1 MSNQG
6 CQAVVLYPRKDGS
19 KFDLDYYHATHMP
32 LVKDTWTQHGL
43 KSFSI
48 VQLAP
53 DNQYSIAAIL
63 DFESQEHLGKAMGD
77 PATKKVMDDI
87 VNFSNAELDIVV
99 EIYVDAAEPSRS
111 ISSNQARRIAMKLC
125 AGFRSIG
132 LKEGDCVCMLS
143 FNDIYYSMAFVGIL
157 SFGGIFAGV
166 NPSHTP
172 YELEHAFRTAEVKAL
187 IVEPELLSNALKAAH
202 EAGIPQTNIFAFD
215 HHASVDQPW
224 DNSAVRATDVKSW
237 RYLMGHGEA
246 DWVKWDNEAQ
256 SKSTTA
262 ARLFSSGTTGL
273 PKAVEMTHHNFIAQ
287 HTMVL
292 EHKARDYEVI
302 RLLCTPMFHVSNVPR
317 AHTSPLRSG
326 LLTYVMRRFD
336 LQSWLQNIERF
347 GITEANMVPPM
358 VIQVINSPLTK
369 KYSLKSIRNS
379 WVGAAPLAAEPQAR
393 YKALLRADTPFN
405 QVWGMSETSCIA
417 TMVHYPEQDLTGSVG
432 RFLPNMDAKLVD
444 DEGRDITDYDVRG
457 ELCARGPLIVKG
469 YYNNPRANAES
480 WDQDEYFH
488 TGDIAVRHRD
498 NGLWYIVDRKKE
510 LIKVRGFQVAPAEL
524 EGVLLSHPE
533 ISDAAVIGVA
543 AGGRSGANTIAK
555 AGEEGSELPRA
566 YIVLKQGSQLAER
579 DLQAYMREKLAGYKQ
594 LVGGVRFVE
603 SIPKNASGKI
613 LKKDLKEIA
622 KKEMNARL

>member
-1 MSNQG
+1 MSNNGAQV
-6 CQAVVLYPRKDGS
+6 VVLYPRKDGA

-43 KSFSI
+43 QSFSI

-63 DFESQEHLGKAMGD
+63 NFESQEHLGKAMGD

-87 VNFSNAELDIVV
+87 TNFSSEQPVIV
-99 EIYVDAAEPSRS
+99 
-111 ISSNQARRIAMKLC
+111 
-125 AGFRSIG
+125 AG
-132 LKEGDCVCMLS
+132 
-143 FNDIYYSMAFVGIL
+143 NIYYSMAFLGIL

-172 YELEHAFRTAEVKAL
+172 YELEHAFRTAEIKAL
-187 IVEPELLSNALKAAH
+187 VVEPELLPNALRAAQQ
-202 EAGIPQTNIFAFD
+202 AGIPRTNIFIFD
-215 HHASVDQPW
+215 HHIPVTQPW
-224 DNSAVRATDVKSW
+224 DTREFWDTDIKSW
-237 RYLMGHGEA
+237 RYLMGQGEI
-246 DWVKWDNEAQ
+246 DWIRWNNEAR

-292 EHKARDYEVI
+292 EHKPRDYEVT

-326 LLTYVMRRFD
+326 ILTYVMRRFE

-369 KYSLKSIRNS
+369 NYSLKSIRNS
-379 WVGAAPLAAEPQAR
+379 WVGAAPLAPEPQAR
-393 YKALLRADTPFN
+393 YKALLQADTPFN

-444 DEGRDITDYDVRG
+444 EEGRDITDYDVRG

-469 YYNNPRANAES
+469 YYKNPQANAES
-480 WDQDEYFH
+480 WDKDGYFH
-488 TGDIAVRHRD
+488 TGDIAVRRRD

-524 EGVLLSHPE
+524 EGVLLSHPKV
-533 ISDAAVIGVA
+533 SDAAVIGVA
-543 AGGRSGANTIAK
+543 AGGTSGANTIAK

-566 YIVLKQGSQLAER
+566 YIVLKQGSQLAEK
-579 DLQAYMREKLAGYKQ
+579 DVQAYMKEKLAGYKQ
-594 LVGGVRFVE
+594 LAGGVRFVE

-622 KKEMNARL
+622 RKEMSARL

>member
-1 MSNQG
+1 MPFLAEEHIDIPTTDLLSWM
-6 CQAVVLYPRKDGS
+6 
-19 KFDLDYYHATHMP
+19 FDRQTYDADKP
-32 LVKDTWTQHGL
+32 
-43 KSFSI
+43 
-48 VQLAP
+48 
-53 DNQYSIAAIL
+53 
-63 DFESQEHLGKAMGD
+63 
-77 PATKKVMDDI
+77 VMM
-87 VNFSNAELDIVV
+87 
-99 EIYVDAAEPSRS
+99 IYVDAAEPARS
-111 ISSNQARRIAMKLC
+111 ISSNQARSIARKLC

-132 LKEGDCVCMLS
+132 LKEGDCVCLLS
-143 FNDIYYSMAFVGIL
+143 FNDIYYSMAFAGIL
-157 SFGGIFAGV
+157 TFGGIFAGV

-172 YELEHAFRTAEVKAL
+172 YELEHAFHTAEVKAL
-187 IVEPELLSNALKAAH
+187 IVEPEFLPNALKAAQQ
-202 EAGIPQTNIFAFD
+202 AGISRTNIFVFD
-215 HHASVDQPW
+215 HHTSAAQPW
-224 DNSAVRATDVKSW
+224 DDSEVGDIDIKSW
-237 RYLMGHGEA
+237 RYLMGQGET
-246 DWVKWDNEAQ
+246 DWVKWDNGAR
-256 SKSTTA
+256 SKATTA

-326 LLTYVMRRFD
+326 LLTYVMQRFE
-336 LQSWLQNIERF
+336 LETWLSNIQRF
-347 GITEANMVPPM
+347 RITEANMVPPM
-358 VIQVINSPLTK
+358 VISVINSPLTK
-369 KYSLKSIRNS
+369 QYSLRSIRNS

-444 DEGRDITDYDVRG
+444 DEGRDITDYNVRG

-469 YYNNPRANAES
+469 YYNNSQANAES
-480 WDQDEYFH
+480 WDKDGYFH
-488 TGDIAVRHRD
+488 TGDIAVRRRD
-498 NGLWYIVDRKKE
+498 NRLWYIVDRKKE

-543 AGGRSGANTIAK
+543 AGGTGGANTIAR

-566 YIVLKQGSQLAER
+566 YIVLKQGGQLAET
-579 DLQAYMREKLAGYKQ
+579 DVQAYMREKLAGYKQ
-594 LVGGVRFVE
+594 LVGGVRFMD

-613 LKKDLKEIA
+613 LKKDLKEVA
-622 KKEMNARL
+622 RKEMSARL